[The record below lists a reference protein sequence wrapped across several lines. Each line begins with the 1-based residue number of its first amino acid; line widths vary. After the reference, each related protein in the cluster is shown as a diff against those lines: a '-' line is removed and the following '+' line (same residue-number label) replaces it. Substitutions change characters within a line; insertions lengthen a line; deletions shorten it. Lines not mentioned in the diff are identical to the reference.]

1 MLVVALGRAGAVS
14 YSRDSVW
21 TGAELDALRAHYP
34 RHCPGWD
41 GWAEALPGRTWQAI
55 RLKAG
60 RIGVYRERR
69 RTRPEPEP
77 ACDPAPT
84 PDPCEGPVLAMMA
97 AGATPRQIDARM
109 HWVPGRARKILTER
123 WKREGETWEK

>member
-1 MLVVALGRAGAVS
+1 MLVVALGRDRAVS
-14 YSRDSVW
+14 YSRESVW
-21 TGAELDALRAHYP
+21 TGAELEALRAHFP
-34 RHCPGWD
+34 HHGPGWD

-60 RIGVYRERR
+60 RLGLCRDGRR
-69 RTRPEPEP
+69 PRRVPEP

-109 HWVPGRARKILTER
+109 HWVPGRARKILTEM